1 MMHIELLNYDILS
14 FILCTFLWYIFSPFY
29 ISMKSKIVIELWQ
42 IHNYANIQAMANM
55 VVETFQ
61 HELMETKKLE
71 TKQRKTRTLHTPK
84 IINFF
89 AII

>member
-1 MMHIELLNYDILS
+1 
-14 FILCTFLWYIFSPFY
+14 
-29 ISMKSKIVIELWQ
+29 
-42 IHNYANIQAMANM
+42 MANM